1 MTQTRLLPPVVLL
14 VALAVMV
21 GLHIV
26 WPGPRFDGPAVALG
40 GGAVAIGGLG
50 LMVFAAGLFRRRGT
64 AVRPFHESSLLVV
77 EGPFRFTRN
86 PMYLGMTLMLS
97 GTGLALGSSIPLVTV
112 PLFAGFITWRFILV
126 EEQLLTTRFGA
137 DYEAYCAQVRRW
149 L

>member
-1 MTQTRLLPPVVLL
+1 MTPTRLLPPVVLL
-14 VALAVMV
+14 AALAVMV

-26 WPGPRFDGPAVALG
+26 WPGPRFDGPAVELAG
-40 GGAVAIGGLG
+40 GVVAVGGLG

-64 AVRPFHESSLLVV
+64 AVRPFHESSVLVV

-97 GTGLALGSSIPLVTV
+97 GIGLALGSSIPLVTV
-112 PLFAGFITWRFILV
+112 PLFIGFITWRFIRV
-126 EEQLLTTRFGA
+126 EEQLLTARFGA
-137 DYEAYCAQVRRW
+137 AYDAYRARVRRW